1 MVRCCIG
8 ARTLLRAVGAA
19 RLMHTISD
27 MATQTFPDIHSQAAA
42 RWLAGFAPVFLF
54 VLVMLLVM
62 LAYPALTG

>member
-1 MVRCCIG
+1 
-8 ARTLLRAVGAA
+8 
-19 RLMHTISD
+19 MHTISD